1 MRAVVQRVSRARVTV
16 DGSVT
21 GEIATGLLILLG
33 VGRDDT
39 SAVATSMAEKIS
51 NLRLED
57 WFVPVLFQEKDDPQ
71 LFRGAPPSKQTVE
84 DFQAALATRLG
95 ELPLGSTGLFHL
107 AIVYHPAQN
116 GATYLRANNNNAA
129 PQFSPSE
136 ASTDYANQN
145 RSYYTSPS
153 RIEHQTKSVSARAPK
168 PARESRA
175 LPRVMR

>member
-21 GEIATGLLILLG
+21 GEIAMGLLILVD
-33 VGRDDT
+33 VGREDT
-39 SAVATSMAEKIS
+39 SAVAASLAEKIS

-95 ELPLGSTGLFHL
+95 ELPPGSTGLFHL
-107 AIVYHPAQN
+107 VIVYHPGQN

-136 ASTDYANQN
+136 ASTDY
-145 RSYYTSPS
+145 
-153 RIEHQTKSVSARAPK
+153 RIKIDPITRLL
-168 PARESRA
+168 RESNTRS
-175 LPRVMR
+175 RS

>member
-1 MRAVVQRVSRARVTV
+1 MRAVVQRVSRARVTA

-21 GEIATGLLILLG
+21 GEIAMGLLILLG
-33 VGRDDT
+33 VGREDT
-39 SAVATSMAEKIS
+39 SAVAASLAEKIS

-84 DFQAALATRLG
+84 DFQAAL
-95 ELPLGSTGLFHL
+95 PSGSTGLFHL
-107 AIVYHPAQN
+107 VIVYHPGQN

-136 ASTDYANQN
+136 ASTDY
-145 RSYYTSPS
+145 
-153 RIEHQTKSVSARAPK
+153 RIKIDPITRLL
-168 PARESRA
+168 RESNTRSR
-175 LPRVMR
+175 P

>member
-21 GEIATGLLILLG
+21 GEIAVGLLILLG
-33 VGRDDT
+33 VGREDT
-39 SAVATSMAEKIS
+39 SAVAASLAEKIS

-84 DFQAALATRLG
+84 HFQAAPATR
-95 ELPLGSTGLFHL
+95 PFHL
-107 AIVYHPAQN
+107 VIVYHPGQN

-129 PQFSPSE
+129 PQFSPPE
-136 ASTDYANQN
+136 ASTDY
-145 RSYYTSPS
+145 
-153 RIEHQTKSVSARAPK
+153 RIKIDPITRLL
-168 PARESRA
+168 RESNTISRS
-175 LPRVMR
+175 

>member
-21 GEIATGLLILLG
+21 GEIAMGLLILLG
-33 VGRDDT
+33 VGRGDT
-39 SAVATSMAEKIS
+39 SAAAASMAEKIS

-95 ELPLGSTGLFHL
+95 ELPPGSTGLFHL
-107 AIVYHPAQN
+107 VIVYHPGQN
-116 GATYLRANNNNAA
+116 GATYLRANNAA

-136 ASTDYANQN
+136 ASTDYVNQN

-153 RIEHQTKSVSARAPK
+153 RIERQIKVVKAPARS
-168 PARESRA
+168 PAREARA
-175 LPRVMR
+175 LPRR

>member
-1 MRAVVQRVSRARVTV
+1 MA
-16 DGSVT
+16 
-21 GEIATGLLILLG
+21 LLILLG

-39 SAVATSMAEKIS
+39 SAVAASMAEKIS
-51 NLRLED
+51 NLSLED

-136 ASTDYANQN
+136 ASTDYLPRHRQ
-145 RSYYTSPS
+145 TT
-153 RIEHQTKSVSARAPK
+153 RIKIDPITRLL
-168 PARESRA
+168 RESNTRQSPFRRGRRNQHA
-175 LPRVMR
+175 SRVRSSE